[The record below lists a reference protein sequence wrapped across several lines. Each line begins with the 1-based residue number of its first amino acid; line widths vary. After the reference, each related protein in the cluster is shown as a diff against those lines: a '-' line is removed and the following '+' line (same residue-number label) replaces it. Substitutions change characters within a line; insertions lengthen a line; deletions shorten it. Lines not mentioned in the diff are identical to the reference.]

1 MMLPVLCK
9 FSSSNGERFAEALC
23 KFCRN
28 QSHALEMLRV
38 RQRKDQKFANFIQ
51 VLEQL
56 AE

>member
-1 MMLPVLCK
+1 MLPVLCK